1 MFIESL
7 PDQCPM
13 AQNRVSRL
21 LGDNPELEPLRQ
33 RLARVTGLQ
42 RAYLSFAP
50 ERLAKSSRVCAIEGS
65 VIVIVAANGPVATVL
80 KQLAPRLLEKLK
92 SSTKSML
99 DQELT
104 GIRVEVQADRPA
116 PTRPAKPR
124 SAMPRERF
132 AEWAAGMQA
141 SVLKETLERLAQVD
155 QKTRTRSKT

>member
-1 MFIESL
+1 
-7 PDQCPM
+7 M
-13 AQNRVSRL
+13 ATNRVSRL
-21 LGDNPELEPLRQ
+21 LGENPELEPLRQ

-50 ERLAKSSRVCAIEGS
+50 EQLAKSSRVCALEGT

-99 DQELT
+99 GEELT
-104 GIRVEVQADRPA
+104 GIRVEVQAARPA
-116 PTRPAKPR
+116 PARPASPR

-132 AEWAAGMQA
+132 AEWAAGMQE
-141 SVLKETLERLAQVD
+141 SVLKETLERLSHGDEKAG
-155 QKTRTRSKT
+155 KRSKR

>member
-1 MFIESL
+1 
-7 PDQCPM
+7 M
-13 AQNRVSRL
+13 ASNRVSRL

-33 RLARVTGLQ
+33 RLARVSELQ
-42 RAYLSFAP
+42 RTYLAFAP

-92 SSTKSML
+92 SSTKSKL

-116 PTRPAKPR
+116 PARPATAR

-132 AEWAAGMQA
+132 AEWAAGMQE
-141 SVLKETLERLAQVD
+141 SVLKETLERLARDD
-155 QKTRTRSKT
+155 QTTRTRSKT

>member
-1 MFIESL
+1 
-7 PDQCPM
+7 M
-13 AQNRVSRL
+13 ASNRVSRL

-33 RLARVTGLQ
+33 RLARVGGLQ

-92 SSTKSML
+92 SSTKSKP
-99 DQELT
+99 DEELT

-116 PTRPAKPR
+116 PVRPAKPR
-124 SAMPRERF
+124 SPMPRERF
-132 AEWAAGMQA
+132 AEWAAGMQD
-141 SVLKETLERLAQVD
+141 SVLKETLERLAQGD
-155 QKTRTRSKT
+155 QKGKARLKP